1 MLEEDS
7 YGSDMCTLNLEKK
20 VQNNIY
26 IDNKRVNLRIQRA
39 GSMFKQEFLSKK
51 KNNVQT
57 RNCKLENINKKY
69 SKINFGRFKLIF
81 HIKIK
86 N

>member
-1 MLEEDS
+1 
-7 YGSDMCTLNLEKK
+7 
-20 VQNNIY
+20 
-26 IDNKRVNLRIQRA
+26 
-39 GSMFKQEFLSKK
+39 MFKQEFLSKK
-51 KNNVQT
+51 IKNNVQT

-69 SKINFGRFKLIF
+69 SKINIGRFKLIF